1 MSESIGNR
9 IKRLREEKEWSQRDL
24 AERIKINYSVL
35 NRIELDKR
43 PVKDH
48 EISKFADVFSVTT
61 DYLVGKEKRQN
72 EKGIE
77 TLLDDP
83 QLGLWFKAGKESS
96 AANRKRALEFLKFIE
111 EEEKGRKPGDKQK

>member
-9 IKRLREEKEWSQRDL
+9 IKRLREEKEWSQREL
-24 AERIKINYSVL
+24 AERVGINYSVL

-48 EISKFADVFSVTT
+48 EISKLADIFSVST
-61 DYLVGKEKRQN
+61 DYLVGKEKSESEN
-72 EKGIE
+72 LIS
-77 TLLDDP
+77 DP

-96 AANRKRALEFLKFIE
+96 AANRQKALDFLKYLE
-111 EEEKGRKPGDKQK
+111 EQEKGRKPGDKQK